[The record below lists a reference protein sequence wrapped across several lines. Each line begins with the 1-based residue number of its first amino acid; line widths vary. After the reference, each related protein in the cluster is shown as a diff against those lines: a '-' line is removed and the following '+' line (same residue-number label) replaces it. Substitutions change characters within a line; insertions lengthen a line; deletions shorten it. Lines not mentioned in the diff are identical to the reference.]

1 MSDNGAYY
9 KVPEKEDE
17 MRFITIRD
25 LRSKSAQIQRELP
38 KEKEM
43 VLTSNGKPIAI
54 LTATSADRI
63 EESLAM
69 IRQVRATKAVEYM
82 QRRSV
87 EAGTDRIR
95 SRRLIKRLLLYER
108 ADRQD
113 ESSLRYKCSGIW
125 VNFALWCT
133 R

>member
-1 MSDNGAYY
+1 
-9 KVPEKEDE
+9 

-25 LRSKSAQIQRELP
+25 LRSRSAEIQRELP

-54 LTATSADRI
+54 LTATSAERI

-69 IRQVRATKAVEYM
+69 IRRLRAMEAVDLM

-87 EAGTDRIR
+87 EAGTDRMSLKEINKEIAAAR
-95 SRRLIKRLLLYER
+95 KERRAR
-108 ADRQD
+108 
-113 ESSLRYKCSGIW
+113 
-125 VNFALWCT
+125 
-133 R
+133 